1 MDIDLNQIE
10 EIINQIGQAQTLE
23 EVDALYLKLM
33 GKSGYIATATRS
45 LSVISKDQVK
55 EIAPKLTQL
64 RQLTET
70 ATKKTR
76 LEIKEKEYEKL
87 DLEQLDLTT
96 FEKIKQRNRKT
107 SFKDN

>member
-70 ATKKTR
+70 ATKKT
-76 LEIKEKEYEKL
+76 IKGLLHEE
-87 DLEQLDLTT
+87 DVV
-96 FEKIKQRNRKT
+96 
-107 SFKDN
+107 KDSIDISIP